1 MKKIISYLLLVFVS
15 ACIVSILLIFWI
27 LFIKLRNCWELTF
40 DQKLSLLLDKNTSF
54 EILNQYCIEKNQEN
68 EEQKEFNKLFEVY
81 KTYSWCSLL
90 ENDIDFNNFLDNMY
104 KKLDIDQSKDFIDK
118 YNEASY
124 KIKKFCIREQLKIQE
139 KKLWFFPNVYTDIYT
154 DNIEKSERNLL
165 MLKKI
170 VQFEKENWTLF
181 ESYNSEENDELP

>member
-15 ACIVSILLIFWI
+15 ASIVSILLIFWI

-181 ESYNSEENDELP
+181 ESYNNEENVELP

>member
-1 MKKIISYLLLVFVS
+1 MKKIISYLLLVFIS

>member
-1 MKKIISYLLLVFVS
+1 MKKIISYLLLVFIS

-154 DNIEKSERNLL
+154 DNIEKSDRNLL